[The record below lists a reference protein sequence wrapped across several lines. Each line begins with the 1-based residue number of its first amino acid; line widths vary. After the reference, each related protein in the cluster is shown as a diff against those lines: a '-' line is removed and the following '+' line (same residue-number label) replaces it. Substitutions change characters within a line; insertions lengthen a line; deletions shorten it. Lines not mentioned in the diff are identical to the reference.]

1 MSAAPQLP
9 LAGPTSARLLANLGE
24 AVRDVGPAVLVLSD
38 AHAAAPDAAE
48 VLRALAPAVVVVA
61 TGPRAAEVA
70 ESVDRLF
77 LALAPSASPC
87 DRERSLRAA
96 AKHAEALAAGEASHR
111 RVARSRTDLERLRA
125 VGLALVGEH
134 EQDDVLALVV
144 SEARRITGSDA
155 GRLYL
160 AERDES
166 GALALRLHVVQCD
179 SLPDATLP
187 PERIPVDATSLVG
200 AAASTG
206 RPLRV
211 DDAHRLPPDAP
222 FAFRADLDRRAGYH
236 TRSLLVVPLQA
247 PRCGLVGVLE
257 LANKRSDPERRIVD
271 EESAREA
278 TRSYEDDDVTAA
290 LALAGHAAVS
300 ISNARLHG
308 QVDALFEGFLT
319 SAVSVVEQ
327 RDPGTSG
334 HSLRVA
340 TLCAEIATAV
350 DRSASGPYRDER
362 FPRARLRELRYA
374 ALLHD
379 FGKVGVRE
387 SVLAKARKLSPV
399 HEERV
404 HGRFQAIR
412 ASLVA
417 AFHERR
423 ADWLARHGAEDFER
437 ARKRLEEELDRER
450 RRVDEMERVLF
461 DANEPCV
468 LPQKQKETLF
478 EVAACR
484 YVDADGC
491 ARPFLEPDE
500 LRHLT
505 LPIGSLDAAERA
517 EMESHVAHTIAFLR
531 TIPWTEELRGVP
543 EIAGAHHEKLD
554 GSGYP
559 RGLRGDA
566 ISLSARILTLAD
578 MFDALVAG
586 DRPYKAGMPPE
597 RALEV
602 LGAEA
607 KAGRLDAPLFELLVG
622 SGVWRRALPAPR
634 RR

>member
-1 MSAAPQLP
+1 VSAAPQLSP
-9 LAGPTSARLLANLGE
+9 DGRVPARLLANLGE

-38 AHAAAPDAAE
+38 AHAAAPDAGD
-48 VLRALAPAVVVVA
+48 VLRALAPSVVVVT
-61 TGPRAAEVA
+61 TGPRATQVA
-70 ESVDRLF
+70 ESVGRLF
-77 LALAPSASPC
+77 LAVPPDASPG
-87 DRERSLRAA
+87 DRERALRAA
-96 AKHAEALAAGEASHR
+96 ALHAEALAQGEASHR
-111 RVARSRTDLERLRA
+111 HVARSRTDLGRLRA
-125 VGLALVGEH
+125 VGLALVGER
-134 EQDDVLALVV
+134 ELDDVLALVV

-160 AERDES
+160 AEPGES
-166 GALALRLHVVQCD
+166 GALGLRLHLVQCD
-179 SLPDATLP
+179 SLPEATLP
-187 PERIPVDATSLVG
+187 PERVPVDATSLVG

-211 DDAHRLPPDAP
+211 DDAYRLPPGAP
-222 FAFRADLDRRAGYH
+222 FSFQPDLDRRAGYH
-236 TRSLLVVPLQA
+236 TRSLLVVPLHG
-247 PRCGLVGVLE
+247 PRQELVGVLE
-257 LANKRSDPERRIVD
+257 LANKRTDPERRIVD
-271 EESAREA
+271 EESALAA
-278 TRSYEDDDVTAA
+278 TCAYQEEDVVAA
-290 LALAGHAAVS
+290 LSLAGHAAVS
-300 ISNARLHG
+300 IANARLHG

-319 SAVSVVEQ
+319 SAVGVVEQ
-327 RDPGTSG
+327 RDPVTSG
-334 HSLRVA
+334 HSVRVA
-340 TLCAEIATAV
+340 TLSAELALAV
-350 DRSASGPYRDER
+350 DRCASGPYRHEH

-387 SVLAKARKLSPV
+387 SVLAKARKLTPV

-404 HGRFQAIR
+404 HARFQAIR
-412 ASLVA
+412 ASLVS

-423 ADWLARHGAEDFER
+423 ADWLARHGAEDWGR
-437 ARKRLEEELDRER
+437 VQKRLEEDLERER
-450 RRVDEMERVLF
+450 RRVDEMERAVF

-468 LPQKQKETLF
+468 LPQEQKETLF

-484 YVDADGC
+484 YVDADGS
-491 ARPFLEPDE
+491 ARAFLEETE
-500 LRHLT
+500 LRCLT

-517 EMESHVAHTIAFLR
+517 EMESHVAHTLAFLR
-531 TIPWTEELRGVP
+531 TIPWTDDLRGVP

-559 RGLRGDA
+559 RGLRGDQ
-566 ISLSARILTLAD
+566 ISLSARILTIAD

-607 KAGRLDAPLFELLVG
+607 KAGRLDAAVFDLLVG
-622 SGVWRRALPAPR
+622 SGAWKRALPAPR